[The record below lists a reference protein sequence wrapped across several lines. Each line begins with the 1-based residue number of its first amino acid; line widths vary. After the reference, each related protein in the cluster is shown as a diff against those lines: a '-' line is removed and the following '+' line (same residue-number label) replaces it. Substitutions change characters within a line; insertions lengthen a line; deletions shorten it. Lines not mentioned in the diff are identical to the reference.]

1 MKLDRILVVFGT
13 RPEAIKMAPV
23 VHVLRSSSAF
33 QVKVCVTAQH
43 RELLNQVLATF
54 SITPDFDLNLM
65 QPNQQLADLTA
76 RVLCGMSDLYRA
88 CRPDLVLVHG
98 DTTTT
103 FAASLAA
110 FYERIPMAHVEAGLR
125 SHDKYSPWPEEINR
139 CLASVLAT
147 WHFAPTVAAKAN
159 LLLEGINPQSVIV
172 TGNTIVDAVQQ
183 IVSRFDEDSKLRDFY
198 DRRFSYLDPTRRLLL
213 VTAHRRDSFGEGFKR
228 ICAALQ
234 QLALRKDVEIVY
246 AVHPNENVCKP
257 VQKMLGGIA
266 NIHLIAPQEYLSFVY
281 LLRRCRLI
289 LTDSGGIQEEGT
301 FLRKAV
307 LLMRDTTERPEAVD
321 TGAVKIVG
329 TDVRTIVERVGLL
342 LDDHDAYQNMIQTVC
357 PFGDGH
363 AAHRIVKHLE
373 LSKGVEVS
381 RS

>member
-1 MKLDRILVVFGT
+1 MRLSLRTLNSRFMPRATLLSRKGSNGPTRAAASLWTGSCAVINRLSLKVICDQRLEQILADPASSSSSALLFVVVGGDWFLSMKLDRILVVFGT

-125 SHDKYSPWPEEINR
+125 SHDKYSPWPEEI
-139 CLASVLAT
+139 
-147 WHFAPTVAAKAN
+147 
-159 LLLEGINPQSVIV
+159 
-172 TGNTIVDAVQQ
+172 
-183 IVSRFDEDSKLRDFY
+183 
-198 DRRFSYLDPTRRLLL
+198 
-213 VTAHRRDSFGEGFKR
+213 
-228 ICAALQ
+228 
-234 QLALRKDVEIVY
+234 
-246 AVHPNENVCKP
+246 
-257 VQKMLGGIA
+257 
-266 NIHLIAPQEYLSFVY
+266 
-281 LLRRCRLI
+281 
-289 LTDSGGIQEEGT
+289 
-301 FLRKAV
+301 
-307 LLMRDTTERPEAVD
+307 
-321 TGAVKIVG
+321 
-329 TDVRTIVERVGLL
+329 
-342 LDDHDAYQNMIQTVC
+342 
-357 PFGDGH
+357 
-363 AAHRIVKHLE
+363 
-373 LSKGVEVS
+373 
-381 RS
+381 

>member
-1 MKLDRILVVFGT
+1 MRLSLRTRNSRCTPRATLSSRNGSGGPGRAAAPLRSGSCGAINWLSPKVICDQRLEQILADPANSSSSARPSVVVGGDWFLSMKLDRILVVFGT

-23 VHVLRSSSAF
+23 VEALRSSSAF

-65 QPNQQLADLTA
+65 QPNQQLAELTA

-110 FYERIPMAHVEAGLR
+110 FYERIPAAHVEAGLR
-125 SHDKYSPWPEEINR
+125 SHDKYSPWPEESNR

-147 WHFAPTVAAKAN
+147 WHFAPTVAAKTN
-159 LLLEGINPQSVIV
+159 LLLEGINPESVIV
-172 TGNTIVDAVQQ
+172 TGNTIVDAVKQ

-234 QLALRKDVEIVY
+234 ELALRKDVEIVY
-246 AVHPNENVCKP
+246 PVHPNENVCKP
-257 VQKMLGGIA
+257 VQKMVGGIA
-266 NIHLIAPQEYLSFVY
+266 NIHLIPPQE
-281 LLRRCRLI
+281 
-289 LTDSGGIQEEGT
+289 
-301 FLRKAV
+301 
-307 LLMRDTTERPEAVD
+307 
-321 TGAVKIVG
+321 
-329 TDVRTIVERVGLL
+329 
-342 LDDHDAYQNMIQTVC
+342 
-357 PFGDGH
+357 
-363 AAHRIVKHLE
+363 
-373 LSKGVEVS
+373 
-381 RS
+381 